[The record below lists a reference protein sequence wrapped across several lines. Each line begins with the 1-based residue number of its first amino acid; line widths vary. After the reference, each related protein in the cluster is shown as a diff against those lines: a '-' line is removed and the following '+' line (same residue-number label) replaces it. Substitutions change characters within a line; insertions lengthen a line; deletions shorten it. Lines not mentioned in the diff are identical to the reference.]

1 MTENH
6 FLETVNQIDV
16 SENEKYMTEKQ
27 NKNNTRPVT
36 RWNKAWRALLV
47 LTPLSTVL
55 VPLTGDTTP
64 RLTRHDFIQ
73 QTLALI
79 E

>member
-1 MTENH
+1 M
-6 FLETVNQIDV
+6 
-16 SENEKYMTEKQ
+16 KYKL
-27 NKNNTRPVT
+27 RLPT
-36 RWNKAWRALLV
+36 RWNKAWLGRLV

-73 QTLALI
+73 QTLPVMQEERTYQQTRI
-79 E
+79 DKTE